1 MGAPYPSPQTQDYN
15 YRVRLSQM
23 VDDEFEV
30 RETAD
35 GSLTVFHPGYG
46 ETYHSRHGALEEA
59 KHVFLREG
67 GVQQRLELGQATRVL
82 EVGFGLGLNFF
93 LTAITA
99 LNNNAQL
106 EYVSLEKQ
114 LLPERLFHKVD
125 YAGLLGIERLGLQFR
140 EWCANEQVWEEGVH
154 SLRFDNGIT
163 LTLIIGDAREAAPQG
178 LFDAIYMDAFSPD
191 TNPELWTTA
200 FLQFLADCLSP
211 GGCLTT
217 YSAKG
222 DVRRSLLETG
232 LLVEKRPG
240 PPMKKEM
247 LRACKG

>member
-1 MGAPYPSPQTQDYN
+1 
-15 YRVRLSQM
+15 M
-23 VDDEFEV
+23 VEDEFEV

-35 GSLTVFHPGYG
+35 GSPTVFHPEYG
-46 ETYHSRHGALEEA
+46 ETYHSRYGALEEA
-59 KHVFLREG
+59 LHVFLREG
-67 GVQQRLELGQATRVL
+67 GVQQRLEAGQSTRVL

-114 LLPERLFHKVD
+114 LLPERLFRAVD
-125 YAGLLGIERLGLQFR
+125 YAGLLGIEKLGLQFR
-140 EWCANEQVWEEGVH
+140 DWCANEQVSEEGVH

-163 LTLIIGDAREAAPQG
+163 LTLIIGDAREAEPEG

-191 TNPELWTTA
+191 ANPELWSTA
-200 FLQFLADCLSP
+200 FLQFLADRLSS

-232 LLVEKRPG
+232 LAVEKRPG
-240 PPMKKEM
+240 PPKKKEM
-247 LRACKG
+247 LRAFKR